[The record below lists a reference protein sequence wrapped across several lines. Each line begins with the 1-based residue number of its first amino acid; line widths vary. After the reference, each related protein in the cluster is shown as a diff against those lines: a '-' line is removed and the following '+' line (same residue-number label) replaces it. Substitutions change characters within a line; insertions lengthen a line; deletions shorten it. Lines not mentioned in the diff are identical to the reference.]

1 MTQFGS
7 ITCKERSALCVYVCV
22 CSCVHVGEVLL
33 GFLVP
38 KGRLQREEV
47 HFHLWM
53 LFLGLRLGA
62 VSSKLREKQSQ
73 WKADVDNVDERFLG
87 PLQP

>member
-1 MTQFGS
+1 
-7 ITCKERSALCVYVCV
+7 
-22 CSCVHVGEVLL
+22 
-33 GFLVP
+33 
-38 KGRLQREEV
+38 
-47 HFHLWM
+47 M